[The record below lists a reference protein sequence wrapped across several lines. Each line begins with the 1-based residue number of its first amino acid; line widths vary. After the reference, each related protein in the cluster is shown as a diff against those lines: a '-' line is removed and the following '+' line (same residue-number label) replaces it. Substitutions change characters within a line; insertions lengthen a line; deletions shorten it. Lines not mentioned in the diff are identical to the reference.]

1 MNKFSYVAV
10 KTIKQCLLES
20 CIVIKNVQTTLKM
33 CVDTAIDM
41 NEILNTLLSDASDA
55 DIDLAHEKNVYNEV
69 SNWDNE
75 SLFLLYLRN
84 LLFR

>member
-1 MNKFSYVAV
+1 
-10 KTIKQCLLES
+10 
-20 CIVIKNVQTTLKM
+20 M

-75 SLFLLYLRN
+75 SLFLLCLRN
-84 LLFR
+84 LLFP